1 MASIT
6 EHALARWFAAG
17 VTSRTN
23 SVLEFALSSF
33 LRPLGI
39 ETAGLEME
47 PFSGLESG
55 SGEWWLREPRWN
67 PASFDRNHPSASD
80 FGYLIEARDRFEITV
95 SSRGWLAIAA
105 TASGGSDLAA
115 QAYLAASEGGWLTAR
130 HAVEAARKTESF
142 IWAAASLLLID
153 ESLAKIYAGG
163 ADAHFCA
170 AVLQRIE

>member
-1 MASIT
+1 MDSIT

-80 FGYLIEARDRFEITV
+80 FGYLIEARDRDVWWRHLHFGEHV
-95 SSRGWLAIAA
+95 GLQSWAFWRSRPGRVRSWWSRRPRRL
-105 TASGGSDLAA
+105 SWPRSCGGRD
-115 QAYLAASEGGWLTAR
+115 R
-130 HAVEAARKTESF
+130 
-142 IWAAASLLLID
+142 
-153 ESLAKIYAGG
+153 
-163 ADAHFCA
+163 
-170 AVLQRIE
+170 

>member
-1 MASIT
+1 MYK
-6 EHALARWFAAG
+6 RQ
-17 VTSRTN
+17 
-23 SVLEFALSSF
+23 
-33 LRPLGI
+33 
-39 ETAGLEME
+39 
-47 PFSGLESG
+47 
-55 SGEWWLREPRWN
+55 
-67 PASFDRNHPSASD
+67 
-80 FGYLIEARDRFEITV
+80 
-95 SSRGWLAIAA
+95 
-105 TASGGSDLAA
+105 ASGGSDLAA

>member
-6 EHALARWFAAG
+6 ELALARWFAAG

-23 SVLEFALSSF
+23 PVLEFALNSF

-39 ETAGLEME
+39 ETASLEME

-67 PASFDRNHPSASD
+67 PVSFDRKHPSAPD
-80 FGYLIEARDRFEITV
+80 FGYLLEAPDRFEITV
-95 SSRGWLAIAA
+95 SSRGWLAIAP
-105 TASGGSDLAA
+105 TASGGSDLAV
-115 QAYLAASEGGWLTAR
+115 QAYLTASEGGWLAAR
-130 HAVEAARKTESF
+130 HAVEAARRTESF

-153 ESLAKIYAGG
+153 ESLAKIYSGG
-163 ADAHFCA
+163 ADPHFCV
-170 AVLQRIE
+170 AVLQRME